1 MTLVADRVTTVT
13 LPTRARALPPVTA
26 RKLGQLALTYAVC
39 WILGALPGFLGLSD
53 AWVAA
58 GLGLAL
64 PGGGFLYGG
73 HPVWTVVTLAA
84 VALAIFV
91 WWAAGPILLPP
102 LVWIGSAV
110 ASGLLVGPVQG
121 WVR

>member
-1 MTLVADRVTTVT
+1 M
-13 LPTRARALPPVTA
+13 
-26 RKLGQLALTYAVC
+26 
-39 WILGALPGFLGLSD
+39 LGALPGFLGLGD

-73 HPVWTVVTLAA
+73 HPVWALATLAA
-84 VALAIFV
+84 VALAVFI
-91 WWAAGPILLPP
+91 WWALGPVLLPP

-110 ASGLLVGPVQG
+110 ASGWMVGPVHG
-121 WVR
+121 WARPVALR